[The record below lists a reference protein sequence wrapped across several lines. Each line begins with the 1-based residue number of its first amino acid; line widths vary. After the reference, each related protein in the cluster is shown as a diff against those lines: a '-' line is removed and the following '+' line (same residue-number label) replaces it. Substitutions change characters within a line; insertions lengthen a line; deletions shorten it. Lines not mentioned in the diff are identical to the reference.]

1 MDSKPISDEAKAGL
15 HYGIDYLSLA
25 LISSGER
32 KDRYFEEALSGLR
45 KLGFPMWLDDDT
57 PTSSIALY
65 FYGLQI
71 LSYVDDE
78 SPVYKAIYNESKK
91 RLCQI

>member
-1 MDSKPISDEAKAGL
+1 
-15 HYGIDYLSLA
+15 
-25 LISSGER
+25 
-32 KDRYFEEALSGLR
+32 
-45 KLGFPMWLDDDT
+45 MWLDDDT

-78 SPVYKAIYNESKK
+78 SPAYKAIYNESKK
-91 RLCQI
+91 DFAKFKKVLESKDYKNLKGFLEWKLRTN